1 MPAKLKIIV
10 IGTGLCFLALS
21 LGFLTGKY
29 EQSYPSKDT
38 HLIFLSVG
46 QGDCTLFQ
54 HQGYTVLIDAGPKT
68 EWVDAAQKLIIP
80 ALLEHQV
87 RSIDLLILSHPDMDH
102 IGGLQSLSKQFK
114 IGTVC
119 LPAIFKKDPF
129 MNQVLRHA
137 GITSTQTLWIHE
149 YVQAKIGEVQID
161 LLEPIYQPYEP
172 DNEGSLFVKL
182 SNGKS
187 SAVFTGDASML
198 KEIQMIPYL
207 CSWKADLLKAGHHG
221 SRHSTSTDWLKA
233 VQPKYV
239 VLSCGRNNSYH
250 HPHPTTLK
258 RIRASGAKV
267 YRTDENGSICF
278 RLK

>member
-149 YVQAKIGEVQID
+149 YVQAKIGEDQ
-161 LLEPIYQPYEP
+161 
-172 DNEGSLFVKL
+172 
-182 SNGKS
+182 S
-187 SAVFTGDASML
+187 SALGVL
-198 KEIQMIPYL
+198 K
-207 CSWKADLLKAGHHG
+207 
-221 SRHSTSTDWLKA
+221 
-233 VQPKYV
+233 VQ
-239 VLSCGRNNSYH
+239 
-250 HPHPTTLK
+250 
-258 RIRASGAKV
+258 
-267 YRTDENGSICF
+267 E
-278 RLK
+278 